1 MRYNV
6 GDKIFWT
13 VSFMLSLFL
22 AAIENHDNDDK
33 FIKLYKLYEKRV
45 FSIAFGFT
53 KDQYDAEDASQM
65 AFFALARNIEKIDLE
80 NENATK
86 IYVYKA
92 VKSASLD
99 ILRKKSK
106 MPETVGI
113 DSFFNLSVDTDLDDA
128 MKKDDAL
135 QNVIKAIQGFPEHYR
150 DVLTYHY
157 LGGFSV
163 KEISVLLNKPISTVK
178 SQLKRGKELLNLAVK
193 GEALL

>member
-1 MRYNV
+1 
-6 GDKIFWT
+6 
-13 VSFMLSLFL
+13 MLSLFL

-33 FIKLYKLYEKRV
+33 FIKLYKAYEKKV
-45 FSIAFGFT
+45 YSIAIGFT
-53 KDQYDAEDASQM
+53 KDQYDAEDASQA
-65 AFFALARNIEKIDLE
+65 AFFALARNIDKIDLE
-80 NENATK
+80 NEDETK

-106 MPETVGI
+106 SPRTVSMNDFFTLSSTENPE
-113 DSFFNLSVDTDLDDA
+113 DSLINDEKLERI
-128 MKKDDAL
+128 
-135 QNVIKAIQGFPEHYR
+135 IKAIKDMPEYYR

-163 KEISVLLNKPISTVK
+163 KEISVLLNKPTSTVK

-193 GEALL
+193 GEVLL